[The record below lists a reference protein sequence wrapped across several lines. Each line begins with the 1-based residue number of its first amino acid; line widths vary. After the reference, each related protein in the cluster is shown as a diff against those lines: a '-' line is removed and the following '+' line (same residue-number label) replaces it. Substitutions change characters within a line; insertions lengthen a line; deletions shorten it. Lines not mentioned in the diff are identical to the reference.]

1 MNPTIG
7 RWYSKE
13 RDKHL
18 FRNQENKVWFLATS
32 FLKGCAWA
40 LPALCTPGTTEY
52 LGACAIRYKGL
63 DTSKGSRW
71 GEWGDQS
78 SFSRVQGGPTNC
90 RHLFIASGESGS
102 TLKKKKENYF
112 SMKTNWY
119 VSGIASLFHVVQDS
133 SLAPVKW
140 NAPEYIWKMI
150 RFTKVPFV
158 YNLSHSLALI
168 KKSYTGMSPCDMD
181 TRVKHEARQ
190 MNLCRPWG

>member
-102 TLKKKKENYF
+102 TLKKKK
-112 SMKTNWY
+112 KTTFQWR
-119 VSGIASLFHVVQDS
+119 Q
-133 SLAPVKW
+133 
-140 NAPEYIWKMI
+140 
-150 RFTKVPFV
+150 
-158 YNLSHSLALI
+158 
-168 KKSYTGMSPCDMD
+168 TGMWVGLLVFFM
-181 TRVKHEARQ
+181 
-190 MNLCRPWG
+190 LCKTQAWLLLNGTLPSTFERWLGLQKFHLSTTFHTALH